1 MENERHLAIGILRR
15 YVGQNPSVFD
25 ENLIDE
31 QGSHGQATGQSHYAR
46 GLKENKDLRID
57 REENFHQISIIYQ
70 HLWDLSQGITVKF
83 KSNQTNEISTHL
95 LLIQKQVNEI
105 YQWSQSLPQALPSS
119 LPASLPATSLP
130 SSLLPS
136 TSELDVPSSIQA
148 AALTSALHNLMGD
161 SWEFRGNQL
170 KMIFNSISSHDLL
183 MISPAGSGKTL
194 IGHLQAFLEPQK
206 TLIYFVPLKSLLID
220 LQSRT
225 PSQISTQ
232 IYCNE
237 EFTPANSPQILFVSV
252 EDYDQHLKECLASLV
267 MMEKNLK
274 GDTR

>member
-119 LPASLPATSLP
+119 LMKVKTSNMGRNNHET
-130 SSLLPS
+130 SSKHRNNLET
-136 TSELDVPSSIQA
+136 TSKHRNILE
-148 AALTSALHNLMGD
+148 TSKHPRNIFFFSFQFLQFV
-161 SWEFRGNQL
+161 FRL
-170 KMIFNSISSHDLL
+170 KTKQSRKKGEKEKKKKKKKEKKKGLSRESIS
-183 MISPAGSGKTL
+183 G
-194 IGHLQAFLEPQK
+194 Q
-206 TLIYFVPLKSLLID
+206 
-220 LQSRT
+220 
-225 PSQISTQ
+225 
-232 IYCNE
+232 
-237 EFTPANSPQILFVSV
+237 
-252 EDYDQHLKECLASLV
+252 
-267 MMEKNLK
+267 
-274 GDTR
+274 